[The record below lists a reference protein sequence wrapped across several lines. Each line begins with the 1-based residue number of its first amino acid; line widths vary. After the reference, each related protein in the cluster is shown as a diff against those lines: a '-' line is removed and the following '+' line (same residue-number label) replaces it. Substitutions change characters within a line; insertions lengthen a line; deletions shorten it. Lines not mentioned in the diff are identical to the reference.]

1 MKLNYRD
8 KVILGIILAVFIIIG
23 GYVAFI
29 KPKRANIKDN
39 EDKRTEVEDE
49 KDRIERR
56 IATATGLKN
65 DIDEAFNNAEKLGK
79 IFVTKSDIDKTT
91 LLDKFMQS
99 YANDC
104 EVRVTELKVDDTA
117 ANALSYYYKPYSEVA
132 TSLRESADINGT
144 FEKQIEEDRK
154 ETDTIE
160 GRNVETIMSTRY
172 GLEVIGEK
180 QNLWK
185 YMDKIAETDSAILIT
200 SIDFEEYDEDED
212 EKEQK
217 PAAQNN
223 NNNNANNQQNQNQN
237 NDEDEKRK
245 NIEDDTVL
253 KSSIVIQLYSIYNME
268 KPVTE

>member
-1 MKLNYRD
+1 
-8 KVILGIILAVFIIIG
+8 
-23 GYVAFI
+23 
-29 KPKRANIKDN
+29 
-39 EDKRTEVEDE
+39 
-49 KDRIERR
+49 
-56 IATATGLKN
+56 
-65 DIDEAFNNAEKLGK
+65 
-79 IFVTKSDIDKTT
+79 
-91 LLDKFMQS
+91 MQS

-200 SIDFEEYDEDED
+200 SIDFEEYDEDE
-212 EKEQK
+212 EANEQK

-223 NNNNANNQQNQNQN
+223 NNNNANDQQNQNK
-237 NDEDEKRK
+237 DEDEKRK